1 MKYQR
6 EQLSKP
12 PLIEAIFEV
21 RAACQT
27 SANLIPGAISERLK
41 ERFPVAETGAGIVLN
56 ADGAAHV
63 GFLER
68 FLNAERTRLVQCGP
82 EMFTVNVL
90 GDYGEFPEFASMIK
104 ESLAAFYA
112 VAKPTKL
119 KRLGVRYINFLPAD
133 LVGAAAGK
141 PLQIAATF
149 PSDGLPERH
158 ELALRSLFEFPKQ
171 NGTLALAVANPHQL
185 PDGRRG
191 CLLDLDFFVETPTF
205 LAIDDCLPWAKQAHD
220 VIYDAFRSVL
230 TPEMYKQLGPT
241 GKSKQ

>member
-1 MKYQR
+1 VKYQR

-27 SANLIPGAISERLK
+27 SPNLIPGAISERLK
-41 ERFPVAETGAGIVLN
+41 HRFPIAESGAGLVFN
-56 ADGAAHV
+56 TDGAQV
-63 GFLER
+63 GFMER

-82 EMFTVNVL
+82 ELFTVNVL
-90 GDYGEFPEFASMIK
+90 GDYGEFPAFASMIN
-104 ESLAAFYA
+104 ESLGAFYA
-112 VAKPTKL
+112 VARPTKL
-119 KRLGVRYINFLPAD
+119 KRLGVRYINFLPAESIT
-133 LVGAAAGK
+133 AAGDK

-149 PSDGLPERH
+149 PSDVLPSRH
-158 ELALRSLFEFPKQ
+158 DVALRSLFEFPKQ
-171 NGTLALAVANPHQL
+171 NGKLALAVSNPHEL

-191 CLLDLDFFVETPTF
+191 CLLDLDFFVENPTF

-230 TPEMYKQLGPT
+230 TAEMYKQLGPT
-241 GKSKQ
+241 GKNK